1 MSCGPRPARL
11 DPLGAG
17 SGQPGARY
25 TTYHSMSVIH
35 FAGETREAGRKADAT
50 SPSGSRNRSRY
61 SRAKPSHP
69 ARTAARTG
77 APTEGHCARA
87 MAIRDPARHGLGT
100 DERCQ
105 EGRLGRLGGEFEVC
119 GACAPSIVAEEVGGR
134 GRPTGES
141 NPAASGR
148 PEAGYR
154 SQATS
159 GRCTRWQLQAAHL
172 ALGTARHSER
182 RTRAGKWGELKRGSR
197 ASFQRTTVPSR
208 RLPVLLWQ
216 HSTNAQSR
224 RCWEG

>member
-1 MSCGPRPARL
+1 MAPAQPAWTRSEPARGN
-11 DPLGAG
+11 PGRVT
-17 SGQPGARY
+17 QPTTARVRY
-25 TTYHSMSVIH
+25 SLH

-50 SPSGSRNRSRY
+50 SPSGSRNRSHY

-69 ARTAARTG
+69 ARTAARAG
-77 APTEGHCARA
+77 APTEGLCARA
-87 MAIRDPARHGLGT
+87 MAIRDPARHRLGT
-100 DERCQ
+100 DERC
-105 EGRLGRLGGEFEVC
+105 ERADMGGLC
-119 GACAPSIVAEEVGGR
+119 GAFEAYGSCAPSIVAEEVGGH